1 MPENPKPP
9 CLLFEKFCLLLR
21 NCGEIC
27 QHHQASARRDIPAGQ
42 SSQRLGPKDPHR
54 RGVHSLSISPDA
66 IASWI
71 AFGLLP
77 STWQPTLN
85 AVPRISFTTPSRDLE
100 KLLKRMVR
108 AISIISSSG
117 TDLLCLM
124 FFSFFRS
131 RGGSLRARMIRE
143 EAVGTTET
151 VA

>member
-9 CLLFEKFCLLLR
+9 CLLRSKFSLLLR
-21 NCGEIC
+21 NCENFVSIIWFSVRSIFPGPQLPVC
-27 QHHQASARRDIPAGQ
+27 MQSVTDI
-42 SSQRLGPKDPHR
+42 R
-54 RGVHSLSISPDA
+54 VHSLSISPAA

-85 AVPRISFTTPSRDLE
+85 AVPRTSFTTPSRDLE

-108 AISIISSSG
+108 AISIISSRG

-124 FFSFFRS
+124 FFSFLRS
-131 RGGSLRARMIRE
+131 RGGSLRARMIKE

-151 VA
+151 AA